1 MKNTLLS
8 LLAASALLSCASEES
23 KDAKALK
30 IHEGLYAFCGAS
42 GAELTGR
49 QIIVQGKVFEEGCS
63 ICPVLDGPSVSNLA
77 MEGYSFSWGSE
88 FSTDKNFQYPNNDGS
103 TVWDGKSV
111 WSLYWYF
118 DTSSFIP
125 QYNPKTQDWEM
136 MHPKNRS
143 FIVNTDYA
151 VTSESNMFCMPCE
164 VFDTTETGI
173 VLAKC
178 YGPMNEA
185 AVPLRRAIDVK
196 TGMKSI
202 TAAIAGKP
210 YPVGTPVPVMEM
222 SKKAQKK
229 AKL

>member
-8 LLAASALLSCASEES
+8 LLAVSALLSCSSEKS

-30 IHEGLYAFCGAS
+30 VHEGLYAFCGAS
-42 GAELTGR
+42 GAELTGN
-49 QIIVQGKVFEEGCS
+49 QIMIQGKVFEEGCS
-63 ICPVLDGPSVSNLA
+63 ICPVLDGPSISNLA
-77 MEGYSFSWGSE
+77 MDGFSPSWGYE
-88 FSTDKNFQYPNNDGS
+88 FNTDRNFQYPNNDGS
-103 TVWDGKSV
+103 KVWDGKSV
-111 WSLYWYF
+111 WS
-118 DTSSFIP
+118 

-136 MHPKNRS
+136 MHPENRS

-151 VTSESNMFCMPCE
+151 VTSESNMFCMPCAI
-164 VFDTTETGI
+164 FDTTETGI

-185 AVPLRRAIDVK
+185 AIPLRKAIPVK
-196 TGMKSI
+196 SGMKSI
-202 TAAIAGKP
+202 TAAIEGKP

-229 AKL
+229 AKP